1 MVLWNRCYFT
11 LTLFLEFY
19 CFFFV

>member
-1 MVLWNRCYFT
+1 MVLWNGAISH

-19 CFFFV
+19 CFF